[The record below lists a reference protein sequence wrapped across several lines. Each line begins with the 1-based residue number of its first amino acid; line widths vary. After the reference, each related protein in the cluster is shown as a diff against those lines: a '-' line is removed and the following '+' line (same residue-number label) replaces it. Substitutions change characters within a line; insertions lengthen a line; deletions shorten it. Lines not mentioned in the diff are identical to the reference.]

1 MSATDNQLDESI
13 HFEVTE
19 FILSMRETP
28 VFIDGPEGQL
38 EALYQDL
45 PDAVGL
51 ALICH
56 PNPIQGG
63 TMLNKVVSTLQR
75 TARDAGLVTL
85 RFNYRGVGASA
96 GTSVAGPE
104 EVEDAVAVA
113 QWLREQQPDLPITLL
128 GFSFGGYVAAT
139 LGGRLE
145 AQGEQLKHLFL
156 VAAAASRLKDQ
167 SVLPQNCP
175 LTVIQPET
183 DEVVDPEMV
192 YAWSALLQR
201 PHELL
206 KVAECGHFFHGKLTD
221 LKDLVLPRLSN

>member
-1 MSATDNQLDESI
+1 
-13 HFEVTE
+13 
-19 FILSMRETP
+19 MRETP
-28 VFIDGPEGQL
+28 VIIDGPAGQI

-45 PDAVGL
+45 ADAKGL

-56 PNPIQGG
+56 PNPVQGG

-75 TARDAGLVTL
+75 TARDAGLSTL

-96 GTSVAGPE
+96 GTSEAGPG

-113 QWLREQQPDLPITLL
+113 RWLREQQPDLPITLF

-145 AQGEQLKHLFL
+145 AAGEQLTRLFM
-156 VAAAASRLKDQ
+156 VAPAVMRLGEQ
-167 SVLPQNCP
+167 PIPQHCP
-175 LTVIQPET
+175 LTLIQPEN
-183 DEVVDPEMV
+183 DEVIDPQVV
-192 YAWSALLQR
+192 YDWSAALPR

-221 LKDLVLPRLSN
+221 LKDLVMPRLSN

>member
-1 MSATDNQLDESI
+1 ML
-13 HFEVTE
+13 
-19 FILSMRETP
+19 MRETP
-28 VFIDGPEGQL
+28 VVINGPVGQL
-38 EALYQDL
+38 EALYLDSET
-45 PDAVGL
+45 PRGL

-56 PNPIQGG
+56 PNPVQGG

-96 GTSVAGPE
+96 GTHDMGTG
-104 EVEDAVAVA
+104 EVDDAQAA
-113 QWLREQQPDLPITLL
+113 AAWLREKYPQLPLTLF
-128 GFSFGGYVAAT
+128 GFSFGGFVAAS

-145 AQGEQLKHLFL
+145 AQGQPLKHLFM
-156 VAAAASRLKDQ
+156 VAPAVMRLNEQ
-167 SVLPQNCP
+167 SPLPMSGE

-183 DEVVDPEMV
+183 DEVVDPQLV
-192 YAWSALLQR
+192 YEWSDTLQR

-221 LKDLVLPRLSN
+221 LKDLILPRLSN